1 MLYVGRYDG
10 GKGRE
15 KEQEGSIRWNQDA
28 EARAR
33 QRHSLHRLGLRTKR
47 LDCVPNSAMDF
58 GTDTVRSGNVTRARP
73 RRGRLMD
80 GGW

>member
-1 MLYVGRYDG
+1 M
-10 GKGRE
+10 
-15 KEQEGSIRWNQDA
+15 RWNQDA

-80 GGW
+80 GGWEAGNKPWEYVLRNRGRWE